1 MALIVEDGTG
11 LATANA
17 YISETFA
24 NTYHSERCNEGWAGA
39 TTQKEAAIRKAT
51 EYLDREFCFRG
62 SLVKDHVDDP
72 PQALAW
78 PRVGVDDNE
87 GRVIDDESVPLAVE
101 RACAELALSAL
112 VLGKL
117 DGSFVTGRLLRSTE
131 RVGDVSNAATYDGGV
146 SIGDLN
152 SDALANPLS
161 FPIAIAILRPLL
173 SGMSQTIVRA

>member
-17 YISETFA
+17 YITEAFA
-24 NTYHSERCNEGWAGA
+24 DGYHSERCNDGWAA
-39 TTQKEAAIRKAT
+39 SQSQKEAAIIRAT
-51 EYLDREFCFRG
+51 EYIDREFCFRG
-62 SLVKDHVDDP
+62 SLVKDNSSDP

-78 PRVGVDDNE
+78 PRVGVDDND
-87 GRVIDDESVPLAVE
+87 GRVVDDESVPVAVQ
-101 RACAELALSAL
+101 RACAELALSAI
-112 VLGKL
+112 VLGAL

-152 SDALANPLS
+152 TDAQANPLS

-173 SGMSQTIVRA
+173 SGMNQTIVRA